1 MHTMLKRLPYAP
13 TRTGPRIISVKIPYL
28 GYDLSWAQMGFR
40 RRLPHIDYLEPILDF
55 LRELTYFLPIV
66 RR

>member
-1 MHTMLKRLPYAP
+1 MLKRLPHAP
-13 TRTGPRIISVKIPYL
+13 TRTRPRIKSVNIPYL
-28 GYDLSWAQMGFR
+28 GYDLSWAQMGF